1 MKTLISSHGSL
12 KLMKQLVP
20 ELIAKTNRF
29 EGYTY
34 EAMAPIREL
43 AETDYSFTDM
53 RLALLNM
60 AENNPMLRY
69 GNTLK
74 AEHICSFR
82 AYMIGNGER
91 ILAVR
96 DGEIVSVPQAE
107 ADVTD
112 PDNHWIVV
120 RHDDE
125 NYYCLYN
132 LGTGYWLSVG
142 SKINADSVPHKLT
155 LGFANGKTY
164 IREKNIFV
172 GFNSAGNPI
181 TVAAANAARFELLDN
196 YYLTPRTAL
205 CEALLEQTTSEA
217 IATGIDEIVPSLTGE
232 DWEDASL
239 SNDIAAV
246 YYYDMQG
253 RRIGY
258 ALPAGETVIAHIIL
272 RNGASIV
279 RKIAVK

>member
-1 MKTLISSHGSL
+1 M
-12 KLMKQLVP
+12 
-20 ELIAKTNRF
+20 
-29 EGYTY
+29 
-34 EAMAPIREL
+34 
-43 AETDYSFTDM
+43 
-53 RLALLNM
+53 
-60 AENNPMLRY
+60 
-69 GNTLK
+69 
-74 AEHICSFR
+74 
-82 AYMIGNGER
+82 
-91 ILAVR
+91 
-96 DGEIVSVPQAE
+96 
-107 ADVTD
+107 
-112 PDNHWIVV
+112 

-155 LGFANGKTY
+155 LGFSNGKTY

-172 GFNSAGNPI
+172 GVNSAGNPI

-258 ALPAGETVIAHIIL
+258 ALPAGETVIARIIL